1 VLALLTVC
9 IGLIG
14 ETALAQQSAPSP
26 ARVRHFMVP
35 YGAKE
40 LVSPDGLMLAYFGEE
55 YPAALYVKNLKT
67 DVKTLIAR
75 GPDGL
80 NAWSS
85 VSGMSFSPDGKKLV
99 FEAGARQFVAGI
111 YSVNTDGSS
120 VLEGGPGMTVLASDS
135 EARPPVGR
143 YFDTSISEP
152 TYSADG
158 TKLLVRLL
166 VTNGKRDEL
175 GRIDH
180 SEDKVFVGLL
190 SPDSSNQK
198 PEMLVEGTPLFWNH
212 DGSGV
217 YYNKRGVVYRF
228 DIPHKMSKRVLDTE
242 DVNKR
247 TDILGR
253 VPGVDAAFTVPSNQD
268 DAKLA
273 VTSLDGTNINQS
285 LEDFAASLPRRDSDG
300 RVLRSVEEAGPHLLM
315 LRYAMPFGSLMHAFK
330 QGELGQLKESGKL
343 DPGLQ
348 LVKFP

>member
-1 VLALLTVC
+1 
-9 IGLIG
+9 
-14 ETALAQQSAPSP
+14 
-26 ARVRHFMVP
+26 MVP

-67 DVKTLIAR
+67 DAKTLIAR

-80 NAWSS
+80 IAWSS

-120 VLEGGPGMTVLASDS
+120 VLEGRPGMTLLASDS
-135 EARPPVGR
+135 EARPPAGR

-198 PEMLVEGTPLFWNH
+198 PEMLVEGTPLFWSH
-212 DGSGV
+212 DASGI
-217 YYNKRGVVYRF
+217 YFSRLGVVYRY
-228 DIPHKMSKRVLDTE
+228 DIAGKSTKRVLDTDE
-242 DVNKR
+242 ANNKIA
-247 TDILGR
+247 ILGR
-253 VPGVDAAFTVPSNQD
+253 VPGMDAAFTVPRNQND
-268 DAKLA
+268 VRLA
-273 VTSLDGTNINQS
+273 VTSLDGTKISQN
-285 LEDFAASLPRRDSDG
+285 LKDFAASLPRRDSDG
-300 RVLRSVEEAGPHLLM
+300 RALGPVEEAGPHLLM
-315 LRYAMPFGSLMHAFK
+315 LRYTMPFGSLMHAFK
-330 QGELGQLKESGKL
+330 QGEIGQLKESGKL

-348 LVKFP
+348 VVKFP